1 MAKRAKR
8 QSKNSDKNRFTIIE
22 HMFYYYPA
30 GGKKMSEEM
39 KKKTGAP
46 KGNQYARTHGF
57 YSKVLDDEEKL
68 RFKHAVE
75 IEGLDREIALL
86 RVKIESLIARDPEN
100 IKLVSQAV
108 NSLARLIATKY
119 NIGKNDKNSLMEGAQ
134 NVLKNIGVPLGIGVM
149 QFLKK

>member
-1 MAKRAKR
+1 L
-8 QSKNSDKNRFTIIE
+8 
-22 HMFYYYPA
+22 FYYYPA
-30 GGKKMSEEM
+30 GGKKMGEET

-57 YSKVLDDEEKL
+57 YSKVLDEEEKL

-100 IKLVSQAV
+100 INLISQAV
-108 NSLARLIATKY
+108 NSLSHMVATK
-119 NIGKNDKNSLMEGAQ
+119 NNVGKKDKNSIREAAL
-134 NVLKNIGVPLGIGVM
+134 NVAKEIIVPSGVGIL

>member
-1 MAKRAKR
+1 M
-8 QSKNSDKNRFTIIE
+8 N
-22 HMFYYYPA
+22 
-30 GGKKMSEEM
+30 EEM

-75 IEGLDREIALL
+75 IEGLDREIAML

-100 IKLVSQAV
+100 INLVSQAV

>member
-1 MAKRAKR
+1 
-8 QSKNSDKNRFTIIE
+8 
-22 HMFYYYPA
+22 
-30 GGKKMSEEM
+30 MSEEI
-39 KKKTGAP
+39 KKKIGAP

-57 YSKVLDDEEKL
+57 YSKVLDEEEKL

-100 IKLVSQAV
+100 INLISQAV
-108 NSLARLIATKY
+108 NSLAHMVATK
-119 NIGKNDKNSLMEGAQ
+119 NNAGKKDKNNIREAAL
-134 NVLKNIGVPLGIGVM
+134 NVAKEIIVPSGVGIL